1 MKLTASREDILS
13 PLQSVIGVVERRQ
26 TMPVLANVLLSARD
40 DRLSITGTD
49 LEVELVAT
57 SSRQRAGSG
66 DITVPG
72 RKLLDIFKALPEKT
86 SVTLSTEGERVSL
99 KAGRSRF
106 TLSSLPAAEFPL
118 VDEINAQQTLT
129 VSQGEFRR
137 LIDKTHFSMAQQD
150 VRYYLNG
157 MLLETEGKSLRAVAT
172 DGHRLALCETELAA
186 RAKTAQQVIVPR
198 KGVLELQRILG
209 DRRESR
215 TGRRHQ
221 SRSRPDRRHSLHFEA
236 DRRTFPGIW
245 ARDPG
250 QSHQDRGGGPR
261 SSAGSPAAHRHSFE
275 REVPRHSPRV
285 KPDLL
290 TLQAH
295 NPEQEEA
302 EDQIEVGY
310 KGDEL
315 EVGFNVNYLLDALAA
330 IDTEKVEIGLTDA
343 NSSCLIRAP
352 GTTHDASTSSCRCAL
367 SASAH
372 VQPMS
377 LGGARAVEDACDASR
392 RAELRLCIPGKPD
405 LGRQCVGQDL
415 ASGGDLPA
423 GPRTLLSDP

>member
-1 MKLTASREDILS
+1 MKLTASREDILN

-57 SSRQRAGSG
+57 ATAIVQTAG

-86 SVTLSTEGERVSL
+86 SVTLTTEGDRVSL
-99 KAGRSRF
+99 KGGRSRF
-106 TLSSLPAAEFPL
+106 TLSTLPAAEFPV

-157 MLLETEGKSLRAVAT
+157 LLLETEGKSLRAVAT
-172 DGHRLALCETELAA
+172 DGHRLALCEMETES
-186 RAKTAQQVIVPR
+186 RAKTNQQVIVPR

-209 DRRESR
+209 TQGTLELGIGTNHVRAQIGDIRFTSKLID
-215 TGRRHQ
+215 GRFPEYGRVI
-221 SRSRPDRRHSLHFEA
+221 PANPTKKVEA
-236 DRRTFPGIW
+236 DRETLRQALQRTAILSNEKYRGI
-245 ARDPG
+245 RLT
-250 QSHQDRGGGPR
+250 
-261 SSAGSPAAHRHSFE
+261 
-275 REVPRHSPRV
+275 V

-302 EDQIEVGY
+302 EDQVEVGF
-310 KGDEL
+310 KGDEV
-315 EVGFNVNYLLDALAA
+315 EIGFNVNYLLDALAA
-330 IDTEKVEIGLTDA
+330 IEGDKVEIGLTDS
-343 NSSCLIRAP
+343 NSSCLIHAP
-352 GTTHDASTSSCRCAL
+352 GAVHTRY
-367 SASAH
+367 
-372 VQPMS
+372 VVMPM
-377 LGGARAVEDACDASR
+377 
-392 RAELRLCIPGKPD
+392 RL
-405 LGRQCVGQDL
+405 
-415 ASGGDLPA
+415 
-423 GPRTLLSDP
+423 